1 LVKSVSWQWDE
12 TTQRCSQILQ
22 ERFANE
28 RLSKEKTAVQVMMQ
42 SGTVRSFEC
51 TSGKCA
57 ADEAI
62 FCRATFLPTTS
73 ANHLLQGFFGNYPL
87 DLEDEE
93 LLGRVSAQCV
103 FLVLPFSHDRAASNY
118 KMLKCLW
125 NLLSRSSVPLNIAPH
140 SEACTLHGFALVK
153 NRPSFGRNLVKA
165 GFSFTRLLRNWRDL
179 DVWRRELMKII
190 KGRLVVRREP
200 MPAESKALNKSI
212 VKALFGT
219 EDNAYLWV
227 TSKNSER
234 RKTQLHLDIED
245 LARHLELGK
254 PVGDIIHWCWVEEG
268 SEENIVLKQA
278 PGSACCSSRDDSV
291 LKVLTVVLNYLVARA
306 WVVGAESRWTDS
318 TNTSK
323 RMFLG
328 FAGYELVPESL
339 KNMQAVWS
347 ASEDLEARLAAIVAM
362 EPQSWDAKRKLRL
375 LRICKALCRPDT
387 FWELALLIS
396 GTNAIDALIYEI
408 FGHAKTKRAT
418 FRDLLPSLAEAQAT
432 FAAMLSS
439 WSGGASHWVLFK
451 AARGD
456 WQSAAARVRAR
467 GHTLQ
472 LGASLF
478 EHFELFM
485 SEPPIQPRRAG

>member
-1 LVKSVSWQWDE
+1 MLQVVALQPPIHSKGFQETHKLQKRAVSLVGRAASVAMRECANRILVEPPAGASDADGPDDLEFIDLVKSVSWQWDE

-73 ANHLLQGFFGNYPL
+73 ANRLLQGFFGNYPL

-103 FLVLPFSHDRAASNY
+103 FLALPFSHDRAASSY
-118 KMLKCLW
+118 KMLECVW

-179 DVWRRELMKII
+179 DVWRRELMTII

-212 VKALFGT
+212 VEALFGT
-219 EDNAYLWV
+219 EDSAYLWV
-227 TSKNSER
+227 TSKNGER
-234 RKTQLHLDIED
+234 RKTQLFLDIED

-278 PGSACCSSRDDSV
+278 PGSACCSSRDDSA
-291 LKVLTVVLNYLVARA
+291 LKRLTVVLSYLAARA
-306 WVVGAESRWTDS
+306 WVAGAESRWTDP

-328 FAGYELVPESL
+328 LAGYELVPESL
-339 KNMQAVWS
+339 
-347 ASEDLEARLAAIVAM
+347 ETCRRFGRPARAWKLSWQ
-362 EPQSWDAKRKLRL
+362 QSWRWSH
-375 LRICKALCRPDT
+375 KAGMR
-387 FWELALLIS
+387 
-396 GTNAIDALIYEI
+396 
-408 FGHAKTKRAT
+408 
-418 FRDLLPSLAEAQAT
+418 
-432 FAAMLSS
+432 
-439 WSGGASHWVLFK
+439 
-451 AARGD
+451 RG
-456 WQSAAARVRAR
+456 SYAC
-467 GHTLQ
+467 
-472 LGASLF
+472 
-478 EHFELFM
+478 
-485 SEPPIQPRRAG
+485 